1 MTHAEAELVERC
13 HLYSAP
19 DPTGCTFLDRPSAWC
34 FMVGFRALMTLE
46 KEPLGH
52 NIQWPMV
59 RLSSFYRFLKKDFVG
74 PVMLD

>member
-1 MTHAEAELVERC
+1 
-13 HLYSAP
+13 
-19 DPTGCTFLDRPSAWC
+19 
-34 FMVGFRALMTLE
+34 MTLE

-74 PVMLD
+74 PVMLDQEGSWKGETITRVVVGHWGGFP